1 MRVMLFVWEA
11 GKWFNLG
18 RQEQFGHMALVN
30 DNTGEFLRATNKQ
43 NNPEPSR
50 RLSFWEKYILQF
62 RICYSFSKI
71 LKMPPKRKFSFQLSL
86 LCCVIAYYVVF
97 QHDLQCSIWIISCI
111 QKSVPIFSSATI
123 NISLEI
129 FVAIHYILW
138 ILLYVVWMVL

>member
-1 MRVMLFVWEA
+1 MLFVWEV

-18 RQEQFGHMALVN
+18 GQEQFGHRAFVN
-30 DNTGEFLRATNKQ
+30 DNTGEFLRATNKR

-71 LKMPPKRKFSFQLSL
+71 LKMPLKRKFSFQSP
-86 LCCVIAYYVVF
+86 LCCVSAYYVIF
-97 QHDLQCSIWIISCI
+97 QHDLQCSIWIISWEI
-111 QKSVPIFSSATI
+111 QKSVPIFSSATV